1 MKSGVLMPAATRV
14 SLEEYLQSHYEP
26 ECELIEGE
34 LRQKPMPVLEHTR
47 VGRELL
53 FALRKYQNL
62 GEAFQELSLRIS
74 DDTVLIPDVAFVRHP
89 VPASGILETPPLL
102 CVEILSP
109 SDRFSATLAKMERYR
124 AFGVEACWILD
135 PDKKVAWSVGADGRP
150 TEEHHAL
157 HAAEIEV
164 PVSDLFAR

>member
-1 MKSGVLMPAATRV
+1 MSTATRV

-26 ECELIEGE
+26 ECELIDGE
-34 LRQKPMPVLEHTR
+34 LHQKAMPVIQHQY
-47 VGRELL
+47 VSRELL
-53 FALRKYQNL
+53 LALSKYRHL
-62 GEAFQELSLRIS
+62 GEAFSELSIRIAEA
-74 DDTVLIPDVAFVRHP
+74 TVLIPDVAFVRHP

-135 PDKKVAWSVGADGRP
+135 PAKRAAWSVDADGRP
-150 TEEHHAL
+150 AEEHETL
-157 HAAEIEV
+157 RAAGIEIS
-164 PVSDLFAR
+164 VSAIFAA